1 MKKSVVY
8 GLTAGVLGVS
18 GVLGAFAAAGLP
30 NAEARE
36 VAYVSEV
43 VSELGS
49 GRKVAN
55 SKDEMVYVMTDAD
68 GTVRNK
74 FIGSAIYSGSEELP
88 FSMNVRYYLDG
99 AETSASEIA
108 GKSGHAK
115 ISYDFESRAWYNGTR
130 IPFLTVTGLSFDSSK
145 FSNVKVSHGK
155 VVSEGESYM
164 VVGYAL
170 PGAGETLGTNIL
182 PSGFSIEADVTEF
195 SVGTGYTLAMN
206 DFLAEVD
213 TSKLADVDGLV
224 SSMNQLAEGLD
235 KIIEGAGTLSN
246 GMESLITNTKLIAE
260 GMEGLS
266 NGLNEL
272 TGYNDMLNGG
282 AKKTFLALL
291 AQANATIYA
300 KTGTNPELSIEDYA
314 TKLDGMIAMTEKAGG
329 DATEL
334 QALKGSLDEYN
345 AFYTGLAGYTA
356 GVSDAAAG
364 AEEIASKM
372 PALVAGEEQLYA
384 GAGQLS
390 DGLNEFKTSGVDR
403 LVKFANEDLAAFTRN
418 ARRMVTAAGS
428 YKSFGDVNA
437 ETVKFVV
444 KTASIK

>member
-18 GVLGAFAAAGLP
+18 GVLGAFAVAGLP

-36 VAYVSEV
+36 VAYVSEASSL
-43 VSELGS
+43 VSA
-49 GRKVAN
+49 RKVAN

-99 AETSASEIA
+99 AEISASEIA
-108 GKSGHAK
+108 GKSGHAR
-115 ISYDFESRAWYNGTR
+115 ISYDFQSNAWYNGTR

-170 PGAGETLGTNIL
+170 PGAGETLGADIL

-213 TSKLADVDGLV
+213 MSKLADVDGLV

-260 GMEGLS
+260 GMDQLVSNNESLKMGATATFQGLVAS
-266 NGLNEL
+266 ANAQILAASGTDLGLTVENYHEVLSGTIARMEEYGLDTTALEAALSSLDGYTTFYVGLN
-272 TGYNDMLNGG
+272 GY
-282 AKKTFLALL
+282 
-291 AQANATIYA
+291 
-300 KTGTNPELSIEDYA
+300 
-314 TKLDGMIAMTEKAGG
+314 LD
-329 DATEL
+329 
-334 QALKGSLDEYN
+334 
-345 AFYTGLAGYTA
+345 
-356 GVSDAAAG
+356 G

-372 PALVAGEEQLYA
+372 PLLVAGEEQLYA

-390 DGLNEFKTSGVDR
+390 DGLNEFKTSGVDK
-403 LVKFANEDLAAFTRN
+403 LVKFANEGLAAFTRN

-444 KTASIK
+444 KTASVK